1 MDSEDAV
8 TLGSSTWHHLL
19 NRDGWGRPEGADD
32 DQTFLMVQVMETW
45 FLADRDALRKY
56 FGAKL
61 NEKAFKTWPK
71 LEDVDKKQVFK
82 ALKKATDLCS
92 KRYSKG
98 KTSFELLAIVDPAQ
112 VEAACPHAKALLE
125 KLRTV

>member
-1 MDSEDAV
+1 MDSEDAL

-32 DQTFLMVQVMETW
+32 DQAFLMVQVMETW

-61 NEKAFKTWPK
+61 NEKAFKKWPK
-71 LEDVDKKQVFK
+71 LEDLSKDAVLDV
-82 ALKKATDLCS
+82 LERATASCR